1 MDFEICRALLRGS
14 YELAERTLARAAIR
28 TGDNVLEIGA
38 GIGIVSLVCAKLA
51 APGQVTSYEANSTL
65 APLMREN
72 FSLNGLT
79 PHLISKAV
87 TELGGQI
94 HFFKNEKFIASS
106 IIEMNRISE
115 KVTVESDSI
124 DAAISIS
131 KANIIV
137 MDVEGAEIGL
147 LKKAN
152 LSSIREIIVE
162 VHPHIVG
169 HEPIHD
175 MVLHLEQQGFV
186 EKKRQRKTIWFSKT

>member
-94 HFFKNEKFIASS
+94 HFF
-106 IIEMNRISE
+106 
-115 KVTVESDSI
+115 
-124 DAAISIS
+124 
-131 KANIIV
+131 
-137 MDVEGAEIGL
+137 
-147 LKKAN
+147 
-152 LSSIREIIVE
+152 
-162 VHPHIVG
+162 
-169 HEPIHD
+169 
-175 MVLHLEQQGFV
+175 
-186 EKKRQRKTIWFSKT
+186 